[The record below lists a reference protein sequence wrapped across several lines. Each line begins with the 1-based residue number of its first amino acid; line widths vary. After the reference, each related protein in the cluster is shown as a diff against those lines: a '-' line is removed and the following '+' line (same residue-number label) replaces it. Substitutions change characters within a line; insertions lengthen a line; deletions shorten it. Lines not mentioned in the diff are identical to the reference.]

1 MARKDIA
8 KDGVKTQFGKGQNPR
23 LGGRPKNAL
32 ADLKK
37 MLQKNGYSNDDILT
51 AFTAISWSKL
61 SELKELAED
70 PDAPVILKVVS
81 LTFYKAIQ
89 DKDYRKIQAIIE
101 QIIGKPSQKIEN
113 DVTVTQNEFTGFN
126 FLPAAAEKK

>member
-1 MARKDIA
+1 M
-8 KDGVKTQFGKGQNPR
+8 
-23 LGGRPKNAL
+23 
-32 ADLKK
+32 
-37 MLQKNGYSNDDILT
+37 
-51 AFTAISWSKL
+51 

-126 FLPAAAEKK
+126 FLPAAEENK